1 MSSFRSE
8 LEKDQIADYL
18 QMIQIFTT
26 AAQKAHYPLE
36 MLSNVANPDNLMILF
51 ELIFQVSPLAK
62 LSILAIIKNLVKVNI
77 PDQVF
82 EECLD
87 KLDPSTYQSD
97 TKVTFSNRLVQFLYN
112 LALKIRLQKWD
123 SLYYENEGG
132 LHNVSVHML
141 QIIAMMVKGD
151 EISTN
156 FMKLFEHFENDNVA
170 REIEMLFELVG
181 SSM

>member
-1 MSSFRSE
+1 
-8 LEKDQIADYL
+8 
-18 QMIQIFTT
+18 
-26 AAQKAHYPLE
+26 
-36 MLSNVANPDNLMILF
+36 
-51 ELIFQVSPLAK
+51 
-62 LSILAIIKNLVKVNI
+62 
-77 PDQVF
+77 
-82 EECLD
+82 
-87 KLDPSTYQSD
+87 
-97 TKVTFSNRLVQFLYN
+97 VQFLYN